1 MNNGQNSMRV
11 LVFGAGVLGSVYAA
25 RLQDASHHV
34 TVVARGQRY
43 HDIREHG
50 IVVEYFDTRER
61 TTTKL
66 DVVDRMPVD
75 QHYDFCL
82 VAVQKTQLAGALPA
96 LAENP
101 HIPAFLFMVNTT
113 EGPQAMIDALGRD
126 RVLLG
131 FANMGGER
139 DGHIVKV
146 MIAKGKPIT
155 VGELDGS
162 RSERLRRIA
171 SAFADAGIG
180 VDISPNMYAWLKY
193 HVALVGPLANALY
206 MAGSCNYK
214 LARNRRIVKKGL
226 QGMREAMG
234 VMRAHRIPVE
244 PRHLRVMQYL
254 PYFILVPLAQ
264 RLFATELLDIGGS
277 RHARNARN
285 EMTQLNEE
293 LLALASSAGL
303 AIPVLREL
311 YRYSDP
317 SVPPEIE
324 MCPLKGVD

>member
-1 MNNGQNSMRV
+1 MDKAQNGMRI

-25 RLQDASHHV
+25 RLQDAGHHV

-43 HDIREHG
+43 HDVREHG

-61 TTTKL
+61 TTTKV

-75 QHYDFCL
+75 EHYDFCL
-82 VAVQKTQLAGALPA
+82 VPVQKTQLDGALPA

-101 HIPAFLFMVNTT
+101 HISAFLFMVNTT

-131 FANMGGER
+131 FANLGGER
-139 DGHIVKV
+139 DGHVVRV

-155 VGELDGS
+155 IGEIDGS

-171 SAFADAGIG
+171 SAFGDAGIG
-180 VDISPNMYAWLKY
+180 VDVSRNMDAWLKY

-226 QGMREAMG
+226 QGMRAAMG
-234 VMRAHRIPVE
+234 VMRAHGIPVE
-244 PRHLRVMQYL
+244 PRDLRLLQYL
-254 PYFILVPLAQ
+254 PYFLLVPLAQ
-264 RLFATELLDIGGS
+264 RLFGTELLDISGS

-285 EMTQLNEE
+285 EMPQLNED
-293 LLALASSAGL
+293 LLALASSAGVDT
-303 AIPVLREL
+303 PVMREL
-311 YRYSDP
+311 HRYSDP

-324 MCPLKGVD
+324 MCPLKGMD